1 MIFYYGWLILAVAFI
16 NLLTFYGI
24 WYSYSVLMVYIAY
37 DFGWERTTVSCFF
50 SLFMV
55 TIGLTGPIVGY
66 CVDKIGS
73 RVVLSVGA
81 VLLGSGL
88 LLCSLAQSRIDFYI
102 WFGLVTGLGGSCIGL
117 SGNTKAVSSWFV
129 TRKGMAAGIVTSGIS
144 AGLLFF
150 VPIMQYWVENYGWRS
165 GFWYLGVLVSVLVF
179 PINALLPK
187 KNPNEVLDNIPK
199 ENSIITQKRKSRKG
213 SNFIKKIKF
222 WQIFLIFFL
231 GGLVVQGTLI
241 HQVAMTKDAGFTASQ
256 TYLVFA
262 TLGFWGMIGR
272 SIWGLLAD
280 RLGSPVSYITASII
294 MILGLSAILTAT
306 VIQNLNLL
314 YVYAFFF
321 GLGYSAVAPI
331 NWTIAID
338 LFSGSNFGIIYGLL
352 FSGTALGASLG
363 PILSGYV
370 YDIFTNYVVAY
381 TFLVL
386 MIVLSCVTLYFVC
399 HRLPNKVS

>member
-1 MIFYYGWLILAVAFI
+1 
-16 NLLTFYGI
+16 
-24 WYSYSVLMVYIAY
+24 
-37 DFGWERTTVSCFF
+37 
-50 SLFMV
+50 
-55 TIGLTGPIVGY
+55 
-66 CVDKIGS
+66 
-73 RVVLSVGA
+73 
-81 VLLGSGL
+81 
-88 LLCSLAQSRIDFYI
+88 
-102 WFGLVTGLGGSCIGL
+102 
-117 SGNTKAVSSWFV
+117 
-129 TRKGMAAGIVTSGIS
+129 
-144 AGLLFF
+144 
-150 VPIMQYWVENYGWRS
+150 
-165 GFWYLGVLVSVLVF
+165 
-179 PINALLPK
+179 
-187 KNPNEVLDNIPK
+187 
-199 ENSIITQKRKSRKG
+199 
-213 SNFIKKIKF
+213 
-222 WQIFLIFFL
+222 
-231 GGLVVQGTLI
+231 
-241 HQVAMTKDAGFTASQ
+241 MTKDAGFTASQ